1 MKNLVLIGLIIISI
15 ESLSQN
21 SIIDWKSDLEF
32 LKTEL
37 PKRHYNFNALD
48 NSKNFGNEINQIIKQ
63 VDNLTDFEIAV
74 KVQQKIAKLGD
85 AHTSIQ
91 LSKFINNNEIIPLHL
106 FWFKDGIF
114 ILHTTENYKEILGQK
129 IVAINE
135 TPIQTIIDSL
145 STIITIDNDAIVKSN
160 IPKLIPLVQ
169 MLHYFGF
176 VKTSK
181 ISLTLENNKGETSS
195 VAIQPTFMDRNN
207 RVMFKPDS
215 LALCYKNENAFF
227 VDYELEKEHLLYFQ
241 YNKCWSRE
249 NPAPGYKG
257 DLNKLPSF
265 NDFQNKIIE
274 KLKDESIDKLIV
286 DLRFNTGGNS
296 SQGTELI
303 KKISAINRINQKGK
317 IYVILG
323 RFTFSSAVIN
333 AMDLKSMTKA
343 IFVGENTGGKPN
355 HFGEVRNF
363 TLPSSGLN
371 INYST
376 KYFKMVK
383 EDLKTLAPDFTVE
396 TTFEDFNKGIDRVY
410 EWIVKN
416 K

>member
-1 MKNLVLIGLIIISI
+1 MKNLILIGLIIISI
-15 ESLSQN
+15 ASHSQN

-32 LKTEL
+32 LNNEL
-37 PKRHYNFNALD
+37 PQRHYNFNELD
-48 NSKNFGNEINQIIKQ
+48 NSEDFGNEINQIIKQ
-63 VDNLTDFEIAV
+63 VEKLTDFEIAV
-74 KVQQKIAKLGD
+74 KVQQNIAKLGD
-85 AHTSIQ
+85 SHTNIQ
-91 LSKFINNNEIIPLHL
+91 LSKYIDKNEILPLHL
-106 FWFKDGIF
+106 FWFKDGVF

-145 STIITIDNDAIVKSN
+145 STIVTVDNDAIVKSN

-169 MLHYFGF
+169 LLKYFGF
-176 VKTSK
+176 VETSK
-181 ISLTLENNKGETSS
+181 TSLTLENDKGETNL
-195 VAIQPTFMDRNN
+195 VLIQPTFMDRNN
-207 RVMFKPDS
+207 RVMFIPDS
-215 LALCYKNENAFF
+215 LALCYKNERTFF

-249 NPAPGYKG
+249 NPPPGYRG

-265 NDFQNKIIE
+265 NDFQNNIIE
-274 KLKDESIDKLIV
+274 KLKDDSIDKLIV
-286 DLRFNTGGNS
+286 DLRFNSGGNS

-303 KKISAINRINQKGK
+303 EKIATISRINQKGK

-323 RFTFSSAVIN
+323 RFTFSSAIIN
-333 AMDLKSMTKA
+333 AMDFKSMTKA

-363 TLPSSGLN
+363 TLPSSNLT

-376 KYFKMVK
+376 KYFRRVN
-383 EDLKTLAPDFTVE
+383 EDLKTLTPDFAIE
-396 TTFEDFNKGIDRVY
+396 TTFEDFKKGIDPVY
-410 EWIVKN
+410 EWIIEK
-416 K
+416 